1 MKVDILVPSSLSE
14 ITLEQYQKFERIN
27 TKENQDT
34 NFLMH
39 KMVEVFCNLDLKD
52 VAKIRFN
59 YVKSILNDLNG
70 LFNTEDELIPTFTLN
85 GVEYGFIPALDDMTL
100 GEYID
105 LDENFSSWE
114 TMHKAMAVLY
124 RPITLKSKDKYHI
137 EDYKGL
143 ELSVEMKRMPLD
155 VVMSAMVFFYRLNN
169 ELLQTTLN
177 YLSQEFPKQMT
188 MEQRQTLAENGVGIK
203 ASMES
208 LRGMLQSMTI

>member
-1 MKVDILVPSSLSE
+1 MKVDILVPTSLSE
-14 ITLEQYQKFERIN
+14 ITLEQYQKFEKVN
-27 TKENQDT
+27 TEENQDT

-39 KMVEVFCNLDLKD
+39 KMVEIFCNLDLKD

-70 LFNTEDELIPTFTLN
+70 LFVTNDELIATFTLK
-85 GVEYGFIPALDDMTL
+85 GIEYGFIPALDDMTL

-124 RPITLKSKDKYHI
+124 RPITMKSKGKYQI
-137 EDYKGL
+137 EEYKGADL
-143 ELSVEMKRMPLD
+143 AETMKQMPLD

-177 YLSQEFPKQMT
+177 YLNQELPKQMT
-188 MEQRQTLAENGVGIK
+188 MEQRQTLAKSGVGIK

-208 LRGMLQSMTI
+208 LKGMLQNMTI

>member
-177 YLSQEFPKQMT
+177 YLNQELPKQMT

>member
-27 TKENQDT
+27 TEENQDT

-70 LFNTEDELIPTFTLN
+70 LFNTKDELIPTFTLN

-208 LRGMLQSMTI
+208 LKGMLRSMTI

>member
-1 MKVDILVPSSLSE
+1 MKVDILDPSSLSE

-27 TKENQDT
+27 TEENQDT

-59 YVKSILNDLNG
+59 YVKSILNDLNE
-70 LFNTEDELIPTFTLN
+70 LFSTEDELIPTFTLN

-124 RPITLKSKDKYHI
+124 RPITLKSRDKYHI

-208 LRGMLQSMTI
+208 LKGMLQSMTI

>member
-27 TKENQDT
+27 TEENQDT

-124 RPITLKSKDKYHI
+124 RPITLKSRGKYHI

-155 VVMSAMVFFYRLNN
+155 VVMSAMVFFI
-169 ELLQTTLN
+169 
-177 YLSQEFPKQMT
+177 
-188 MEQRQTLAENGVGIK
+188 V
-203 ASMES
+203 
-208 LRGMLQSMTI
+208 

>member
-1 MKVDILVPSSLSE
+1 MKVDILVTSSISE

-27 TKENQDT
+27 TEENQDT

-124 RPITLKSKDKYHI
+124 RPITLKSRDKYHI

-208 LRGMLQSMTI
+208 LRGMLRSMTI